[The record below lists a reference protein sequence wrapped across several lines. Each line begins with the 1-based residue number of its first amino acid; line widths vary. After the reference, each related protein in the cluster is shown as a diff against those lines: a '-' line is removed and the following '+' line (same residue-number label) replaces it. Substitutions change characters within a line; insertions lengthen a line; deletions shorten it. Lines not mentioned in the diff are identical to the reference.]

1 MATTRSQPFSCVTIE
16 GSFWMVWGSMNIGMT
31 HTFGLLALALSVSAT
46 PALAQTASV
55 TVGVFDA
62 DRILAESLAGQQALA
77 LFSQL
82 RDQRAGEV
90 QAQQVEFNTLRQ
102 QVLQAVPGSPE
113 AVSMQRQVE
122 DKSLQLQRL
131 NEDVQ
136 NELGARQAALTEE
149 ITRRIAAIIDEL
161 GAERGFTLIF
171 NNVQSGLAYWDP
183 AVDIT
188 DEIIARLDASM
199 GGGDR

>member
-1 MATTRSQPFSCVTIE
+1 
-16 GSFWMVWGSMNIGMT
+16 MVWGSINTGMT
-31 HTFGLLALALSVSAT
+31 RTLGLLALALSVSAT
-46 PALAQTASV
+46 PALAQTGPA

-62 DRILAESLAGQQALA
+62 DRILAESLAGKQALA

-90 QAQQVEFNTLRQ
+90 QAQQIQFNTLRQ
-102 QVLQAVPGSPE
+102 QVLQAIPGSPE
-113 AVSMQRQVE
+113 AVLIQRQVE

-149 ITRRIAAIIDEL
+149 ITQKIATIIDEL
-161 GAERGFTLIF
+161 GAEQGFTMIF

-183 AVDIT
+183 AVDLT
-188 DEIIARLDASM
+188 DEIIARLDASA
-199 GGGDR
+199 GGGER

>member
-1 MATTRSQPFSCVTIE
+1 
-16 GSFWMVWGSMNIGMT
+16 MVWGSINTGMT
-31 HTFGLLALALSVSAT
+31 RTFGLLALALSVSAT
-46 PALAQTASV
+46 PALAQTAPL

-62 DRILAESLAGQQALA
+62 DRILAQSLAGQQALA

-102 QVLQAVPGSPE
+102 QGLQTVPGSPE
-113 AVSMQRQVE
+113 AVSIQRQVE

-171 NNVQSGLAYWDP
+171 NNVQSGLAFWDP

-188 DEIIARLDASM
+188 DDIIARLDAST
-199 GGGDR
+199 GGGER

>member
-1 MATTRSQPFSCVTIE
+1 MA
-16 GSFWMVWGSMNIGMT
+16 WGTMNTGMT
-31 HTFGLLALALSVSAT
+31 RTFGLLALALSVSAT
-46 PALAQTASV
+46 PALAQTAPV

-62 DRILAESLAGQQALA
+62 DRILAESLAGKQALA

-102 QVLQAVPGSPE
+102 QVLQAVPGSLE

-149 ITRRIAAIIDEL
+149 ITQKIATIIDEL

-183 AVDIT
+183 AVDLT
-188 DEIIARLDASM
+188 DEIITRLDASA
-199 GGGDR
+199 GGGNR

>member
-1 MATTRSQPFSCVTIE
+1 MATARSRPFSCVTIE

-31 HTFGLLALALSVSAT
+31 RTFGLLALALSVSAT

-102 QVLQAVPGSPE
+102 QVLQALPGSPE

-149 ITRRIAAIIDEL
+149 ITQKIATIIDEL

-183 AVDIT
+183 AVDLT
-188 DEIIARLDASM
+188 DEIIARLDASA

>member
-1 MATTRSQPFSCVTIE
+1 MTIE

-31 HTFGLLALALSVSAT
+31 RTFGLLALALSVSAT

-149 ITRRIAAIIDEL
+149 ITQKIATIIDEL
-161 GAERGFTLIF
+161 GAERGFALIF

-183 AVDIT
+183 AVDLT
-188 DEIIARLDASM
+188 DEIIARLDAST

>member
-1 MATTRSQPFSCVTIE
+1 
-16 GSFWMVWGSMNIGMT
+16 MVWGSMNIGMT
-31 HTFGLLALALSVSAT
+31 RTLGLLALALSVSAT
-46 PALAQTASV
+46 SALAQTTPV

-62 DRILAESLAGQQALA
+62 DRILAESLAGKQALA
-77 LFSQL
+77 LFNQL
-82 RDQRAGEV
+82 RDQRSGEV

-102 QVLQAVPGSPE
+102 QSLQTIPGSPE
-113 AVSMQRQVE
+113 AVSLLRQVE

-136 NELGARQAALTEE
+136 NELGARQAALTEG
-149 ITRRIAAIIDEL
+149 ITRKIAAIIDTM

-171 NNVQSGLAYWDP
+171 NNVQSGLAFWDP

-188 DEIIARLDASM
+188 DEIIARLDTSV
-199 GGGDR
+199 GGGER

>member
-1 MATTRSQPFSCVTIE
+1 
-16 GSFWMVWGSMNIGMT
+16 MVWGSMNIGMT
-31 HTFGLLALALSVSAT
+31 RTFGLLALALSVSAT
-46 PALAQTASV
+46 PALAQTAPV

-102 QVLQAVPGSPE
+102 QVLQALPGSPE

-149 ITRRIAAIIDEL
+149 ITQKIATIIDEL

-183 AVDIT
+183 AVDLT
-188 DEIIARLDASM
+188 DEIIARLDASA